1 MTLFE
6 EIVKE
11 ALGAEITKKASD
23 VDVNPTDAQK
33 KAGNYKMGHVRIN
46 GFAIT
51 VENPKG
57 SYRRGKDKDGNDW
70 KRKMTAH
77 YGYFTKTV
85 GKDGDAIDV
94 FIGEHPESGK
104 IYIVDQVDEKGN
116 FDESKVMF
124 CYRNK
129 KEAKNGYLSNYS
141 KGWKGFKTITG
152 VDKDIFKKW
161 LYDGHRQRKP
171 FSEYVGMRTLKESAK
186 DSCSGIVI
194 PAEDTNRVMARL
206 DEEICFPNGEVEK
219 FLNEDRHYPKF
230 LEPLVEECYTDA
242 VNAINYC
249 KMEGKKGFSGEFRV
263 KNNAYFDSIVLNI
276 GIIDS
281 DTINIGNNAGAYG
294 GCQGFK
300 DGKLILPQIN
310 ITIPHKATNA
320 QLATFLRSVFTHELQ
335 HSFDDWVELK
345 TKNRKIDSRESLR
358 QDYSFRVNNF
368 SKSRLYEACCCL
380 AYLSS
385 DTETKAHI
393 AEVYRNLSNIGATPE
408 NYKSK
413 LPEIYLYNVLGRIK
427 NILIP
432 TISSASPQE
441 LSELNAVLHNNY
453 PQSSIP
459 KWKTSEISDRDIPA
473 YKEKILSWGNG
484 IYNNLLKKMYG
495 VISLYLDDYGKENF
509 PTGKLLELSINL

>member
-23 VDVNPTDAQK
+23 VDINATDAQK
-33 KAGNYKMGHVRIN
+33 KAGNYKKGHVHIN

-70 KRKMTAH
+70 KCKMTAH
-77 YGYFTKTV
+77 YGYFTRTV

-104 IYIVDQVDEKGN
+104 IYVVDQVDEKGN

-141 KGWKGFKTITG
+141 KDWKGFKAITG
-152 VDKDIFKKW
+152 VNRKVFKKW

-171 FSEYVGMRTLKESAK
+171 FSEYVGMRTLKENAK
-186 DSCSGIVI
+186 EGFSGATI
-194 PAEDTNRVMARL
+194 L
-206 DEEICFPNGEVEK
+206 NGK
-219 FLNEDRHYPKF
+219 TMSGNTDKSLNEDRHYPKF
-230 LEPLVEECYTDA
+230 LEPLVEECYADA

-281 DTINIGNNAGAYG
+281 DTINIGNNAGSYG

-310 ITIPHKATNA
+310 ITILHKATNA
-320 QLATFLRSVFTHELQ
+320 QLATFLRSIFTHELQ

-345 TKNRKIDSRESLR
+345 TKNRKLDSRESSQ

-368 SKSRLYEACCCL
+368 SKSRLYEACSCL

-393 AEVYRNLSNIGATPE
+393 AEVYRNLSNIGVTPE
-408 NYKSK
+408 NYRSK
-413 LPEIYLYNVLGRIK
+413 LPEIYLYNVLERIK
-427 NILIP
+427 NTLIP
-432 TISSASPQE
+432 TISGATPQE
-441 LSELNAVLHNNY
+441 LGELNAVLHNNY

-459 KWKTSEISDRDIPA
+459 KWKTSEISDQDTPA
-473 YKEKILSWGNG
+473 YKEKLLSWGRN
-484 IYNNLLKKMYG
+484 IYNNLMKKMYS
-495 VISLYLDDYGKENF
+495 VISLYLDDYGKENSA
-509 PTGKLLELSINL
+509 TDKLLEPSINL